1 MRKVGDKIKQ
11 KQVNALC
18 KGLQDA
24 KLDKLYRTH
33 AEVWQE
39 NETSIVLKMLG
50 DSLKTKDESR
60 TDALQRSLLK
70 IEHSTEL
77 GPSEKLEEPDT
88 FMLPPS
94 EFTLGKFLVYYK
106 DCNEFSRNVL
116 PAADTAG
123 SVELPNKFSAS
134 EKEYLEKVIRQNLKQ
149 YDVQVQITIVGN
161 EMTGKTSVTSAL
173 IGSKF
178 KLNTPHSTG

>member
-18 KGLQDA
+18 KKLQDA
-24 KLDKLYRTH
+24 KLEKLYKTH

-39 NETSIVLKMLG
+39 NETSIILKMLG
-50 DSLKTKDESR
+50 DSLKTNDESR

-77 GPSEKLEEPDT
+77 GPSEKLEEPEGDM

-94 EFTLGKFLVYYK
+94 EFTLGKFVLTMK
-106 DCNEFSRNVL
+106 NV
-116 PAADTAG
+116 
-123 SVELPNKFSAS
+123 
-134 EKEYLEKVIRQNLKQ
+134 
-149 YDVQVQITIVGN
+149 
-161 EMTGKTSVTSAL
+161 M
-173 IGSKF
+173 
-178 KLNTPHSTG
+178 KLHGICYQ